1 MKRVTLALVLLLGV
15 AVSTATADYI
25 LIVADF
31 GHGKTDSKTPQVGF
45 APGGNVP
52 GLPGTPPV
60 QPGGGFRGGPAGI
73 PPGAPPGALPGGLP
87 GAPNAPGG
95 PAAGPGALP
104 QPSAPFDPDT
114 APLLTLS
121 VVEVERNMTVRDA
134 VALASGRPVGFPGR
148 TSVQIK
154 IGDQIGKIFLC
165 NTPSTTI
172 YLLHPDNK
180 ATPPLHRVYEDKLK
194 VLMDPKTAAGVTQW
208 VELAEWC
215 LAHGM
220 IEQFKQ
226 HMDKAAELE
235 KAEPHVA
242 GYLLMKAALAK
253 PVDATD
259 TAGPW
264 RKQLLTSRYQTITS
278 PHYALLHNDSANAD
292 SRIKRME
299 ITLQSFYY
307 WFAIRGVQLPV
318 PGRRLV
324 GVLTADPREFKRLNS
339 TLDSSPII
347 ADAFYARHENLVVFS
362 SQRLDDAY
370 DHLKIMSAPL
380 WTQGF
385 SQEDVLKGKYPQKV
399 MLTNPGQVYEAMT
412 MALLLK
418 SMHVDGEVTGTS
430 QAVTRQLLHVSGFL
444 PTSVV
449 TPEWVQFGVSTFCET
464 AAGSPWPTFGLPH
477 FLYWPYYRDLVAF
490 KKLPPD
496 QVDLLK
502 EVVTDGYFRRL
513 SIGMK
518 KEADQRKARATAWSL
533 TNFLIRKRLDGLQR
547 YFKELSQMPRDM
559 ALDEE
564 TLWLAFARAF
574 NAVDATGQ
582 PDLNALRDL
591 ADAWD
596 KDVRLDEYDNRE
608 LNVMRTI
615 WQSYKEVAA
624 RIAAQNAPG
633 AAFPGGIPG
642 AVPGAVPGGGQ
653 PGAVPP
659 QPGIRPGRPGPGG
672 GQPGIG

>member
-1 MKRVTLALVLLLGV
+1 MKRVVLALVLSLGL

-31 GHGKTDSKTPQVGF
+31 GHGKTNELKTPPVVFSPNLGTNRQERGQ
-45 APGGNVP
+45 PGGPPPALPAGPPP
-52 GLPGTPPV
+52 GLP
-60 QPGGGFRGGPAGI
+60 PAV
-73 PPGAPPGALPGGLP
+73 PGAPGAAPAVPG
-87 GAPNAPGG
+87 APGG
-95 PAAGPGALP
+95 PAGFP

-121 VVEVERNMTVRDA
+121 VVEVEKNMTVRDA

-148 TSVQIK
+148 TSVQFK
-154 IGDQIGKIFLC
+154 IGDFNGKIFLC
-165 NTPSTTI
+165 NTPLTTI

-194 VLMDPKTAAGVTQW
+194 VVMDPKTNAGVANW
-208 VELAEWC
+208 VDLAEWC

-220 IEQFKQ
+220 LEQFKQ
-226 HMDKAAELE
+226 HMDKAAELD
-235 KAEPHVA
+235 KAEPRVT
-242 GYLLMKAALAK
+242 GYLQMKAALAK
-253 PVDATD
+253 PVESVD

-292 SRIKRME
+292 SRLKRME
-299 ITLQSFYY
+299 ITLQSYYY

-318 PGRRLV
+318 PGKRLV
-324 GVLTADPREFKRLNS
+324 GVLTQDPKEFKRLNS
-339 TLDSSPII
+339 TLDSSPSI

-362 SQRLDDAY
+362 SQRLDDSY
-370 DHLKIMSAPL
+370 DHLKMMSAPL

-385 SQEDVLKGKYPQKV
+385 SQEDVLKGKFPIKV

-418 SMHVDGEVTGTS
+418 AMHVDGEVTGTG
-430 QAVTRQLLHVSGFL
+430 QGVTRQLLHASGFL
-444 PTSVV
+444 PSSVV
-449 TPEWVQFGVSTFCET
+449 APEWVQFGVSTFCET
-464 AAGSPWPTFGLPH
+464 AQGSPWPTFGLPH
-477 FLYWPYYRDLVAF
+477 FIYWPFYRDLVAF
-490 KKLPPD
+490 KKLPAD
-496 QVDLLK
+496 QVELLK
-502 EVVTDGYFRRL
+502 MVVTDGYFRRL

-518 KEADQRKARATAWSL
+518 QEADRRKARATAWSL

-624 RIAAQNAPG
+624 RIAAQNAAAATAPG
-633 AAFPGGIPG
+633 APG
-642 AVPGAVPGGGQ
+642 AVPGAAPGGVPGG
-653 PGAVPP
+653 VPP
-659 QPGIRPGRPGPGG
+659 PGGVAPPGGRPGRPGVGG
-672 GQPGIG
+672 APGIG